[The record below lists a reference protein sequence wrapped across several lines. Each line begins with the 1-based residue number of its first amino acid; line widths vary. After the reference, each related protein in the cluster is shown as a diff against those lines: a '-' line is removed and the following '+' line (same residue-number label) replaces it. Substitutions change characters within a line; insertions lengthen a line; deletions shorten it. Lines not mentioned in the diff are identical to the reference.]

1 MKNLHD
7 LLRQKELAVKR
18 LEKDIEAIRN
28 VMAMLTEEPEQ
39 PTNGEPKPAVIAP
52 AVSLSSVAS
61 AGGSYS
67 AVSQNARPESPKIS
81 RDWP

>member
-7 LLRQKELAVKR
+7 LLRQKETAVKR

-39 PTNGEPKPAVIAP
+39 PTNGEPKQVVNAP
-52 AVSLSSVAS
+52 AVSLAS
-61 AGGSYS
+61 AVSTGGTYS
-67 AVSQNARPESPKIS
+67 AVSQNARPDPPKIS
-81 RDWP
+81 REWP